1 MFVVWFIVT
10 SPTDQTYIDTIR
22 RHANQSFTYIMAQK
36 TKPLPNYQLSN
47 IRIFALNLPMGLDF
61 LVNINRQTTLFRV
74 LIAIF

>member
-1 MFVVWFIVT
+1 
-10 SPTDQTYIDTIR
+10 
-22 RHANQSFTYIMAQK
+22 MAQK